1 MVLSGWFINTI
12 ELPMEPLEDDRG
24 TGRDSDVEGFANF
37 FPELQGSKAVEFQYT
52 IGGYIWPEFK
62 AAQLEMMAR
71 NPDTQEI
78 IVVTPS
84 TQQFLKGGTYTIK
97 SFNIKRS
104 GPLFTKENGI
114 TYMVYPFV
122 LTLVELA
129 GLGENQNATDGLTE
143 EDEIALTMK
152 DINSLIANNGG
163 TPDTDKYGPIEIIN
177 NIMSYVVGF

>member
-1 MVLSGWFINTI
+1 MPLSGWFINTI
-12 ELPMEPLEDDRG
+12 ELPMEPLEDERG

-37 FPELQGSKAVEFQYT
+37 FPELQGSKAAQFEYT
-52 IGGYIWPEFK
+52 INGYIWPEFK

-78 IVVTPS
+78 VVIVPS
-84 TQQFLKGGTYTIK
+84 TQQYLKGGTYTIK

-104 GPLFTKENGI
+104 GPLFTKEGS
-114 TYMVYPFV
+114 TEYMVYPFV

-129 GLGENQNATDGLTE
+129 GLGENQNTTDGLTE

-152 DINSLIANNGG
+152 DMNAFITNNGG
-163 TPDTDKYGPIEIIN
+163 NANTDQFGPMEIIN